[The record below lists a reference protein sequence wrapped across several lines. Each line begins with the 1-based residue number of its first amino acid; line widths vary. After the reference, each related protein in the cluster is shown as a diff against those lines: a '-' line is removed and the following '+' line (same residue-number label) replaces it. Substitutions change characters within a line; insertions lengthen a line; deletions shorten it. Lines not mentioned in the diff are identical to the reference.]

1 MRVDVLWKRAAHY
14 TGRTNS
20 SPLQGS
26 GWKVDLVLVCSAN
39 PSPGYSLC
47 VWGSETFALELTP
60 HWHPHKTPTPTM
72 PPDLSSTS
80 QTLSVRGSGVQSED
94 IFSQLYAGKERFNT
108 GEVHG

>member
-1 MRVDVLWKRAAHY
+1 ME
-14 TGRTNS
+14 G
-20 SPLQGS
+20 GS
-26 GWKVDLVLVCSAN
+26 GAGLQCKPKPRLQFMC
-39 PSPGYSLC
+39 GGG
-47 VWGSETFALELTP
+47 GSETFALELTP